1 MKGLVLSADWDPKP
15 AYPLSDWERR
25 TGKAITGNAVW
36 RHPQL
41 EVKEAPDPEIGPD
54 QVLIRVKACGVCGS
68 DMHFYETDEQGY
80 VLYPGLTKFPA
91 ILGHEFS
98 GQVVEVGAQVEDV
111 RVGDMVTAEE
121 MIWCG
126 HCRPCR
132 DGYPNHCTNLEEIGF
147 TIDGAFA
154 EYIAIGCK
162 YCWPLNDLME
172 VCGGDED
179 AVYEMGATVEPS
191 SVAYNCVFERAGGFR
206 PGATVVIYGQ
216 GPIGLTAAA
225 ECKAAGAAKVIAFE
239 VSGPRREISRRMGAD
254 VVHDPTA
261 VDPYEVVMDLTH
273 GRGADLQVEAAG
285 APDKTIPHME
295 RCLAINGKIAQVG
308 RAATR
313 VPMYLETLQVR
324 RGQVFGSQ
332 GHSGHG
338 IFPSVISMMAAGL
351 IDTRKMITARYTLD
365 RVVEAIAQSTAR
377 TDAKIMVKVE

>member
-1 MKGLVLSADWDPKP
+1 MKGLVLSAEWDPKP
-15 AYPLSDWERR
+15 TYTVSDWEKE

-36 RHPQL
+36 RNPSL
-41 EVKEAPDPEIGPD
+41 EVRDVPMPQIAPD
-54 QVLIRVKACGVCGS
+54 QVLLQIKACGVCGS
-68 DMHFYETDEQGY
+68 DMHFYETDDQNY
-80 VLYPGLTKFPA
+80 ILYPGLTKFPS

-98 GQVVEVGAQVEDV
+98 GEVIEVGSAVQDLV
-111 RVGDMVTAEE
+111 VGDRVTAEE

-154 EYIAIGCK
+154 EYIAIGAK
-162 YCWPLNDLME
+162 YCWKLNDLVD

-179 AVYEMGATVEPS
+179 KVYEMGATVEPA

-225 ECKAAGAAKVIAFE
+225 ECKAAGAARVIAFE
-239 VSGPRREISRRMGAD
+239 ISDARREVSKRMGAD
-254 VVHDPTA
+254 HVYNPLETDP
-261 VDPYEVVMDLTH
+261 VEVVLDLTH
-273 GRGADLQVEAAG
+273 GHGAELQVEAAG
-285 APDKTIPHME
+285 APDKIIPLME
-295 RCLAINGKIAQVG
+295 QCVAINGKIAQVG

-338 IFPSVISMMAAGL
+338 IFPSVINMMAAGL
-351 IDTRKMITARYTLD
+351 IDTSKMITARYTLD
-365 RVVEAIAQSTAR
+365 NVVEAIAKSTER
-377 TDAKIMVKVE
+377 RDAKIVVKI

>member
-1 MKGLVLSADWDPKP
+1 MKGLVLCADWAPKP
-15 AYPLSDWERR
+15 NYPLSEWEKQ

-36 RHPQL
+36 RHPRL
-41 EVKEAPDPEIGPD
+41 KVRKVPTPEIAPD
-54 QVLIRVKACGVCGS
+54 QVLIQVKACGVCGS
-68 DMHFYETDEQGY
+68 DMHFYETDEQNY
-80 VLYPGLTKFPA
+80 ILYPGLSKFPA
-91 ILGHEFS
+91 ILGHEFA
-98 GQVVEVGAQVEDV
+98 GQVVQVGDEVEDLEQ
-111 RVGDMVTAEE
+111 GDMVTAEE

-154 EYIAIGCK
+154 EYIAIGAK
-162 YCWPLNDLME
+162 YCWKLNDLIE
-172 VCGGDED
+172 VCGGDEE
-179 AVYEMGATVEPS
+179 AVYEMGATVEPC

-225 ECKAAGAAKVIAFE
+225 ECKAAGAAKVITFE
-239 VSGPRREISRRMGAD
+239 ISAPRREVSRQMGAD
-254 VVHDPTA
+254 CVYDPLE

-295 RCLAINGKIAQVG
+295 KCLAINGKIAQVG
-308 RAATR
+308 RAAVR
-313 VPMYLETLQVR
+313 VPMYLETLQIR

-338 IFPSVISMMAAGL
+338 IFASVISMMAAGL

-365 RVVEAIAQSTAR
+365 QVVEAIAQSTAR
-377 TDAKIMVKVE
+377 TDAKTMVKI

>member
-1 MKGLVLSADWDPKP
+1 MKGLLLSAEWDPKP
-15 AYPLSDWERR
+15 DYTVSDWEKE
-25 TGKAITGNAVW
+25 TGKVVTGSAVW
-36 RHPQL
+36 RHPKLQ
-41 EVKEAPDPEIGPD
+41 VTQVPKPTIAPD
-54 QVLIRVKACGVCGS
+54 QVLLQIKACGVCGS
-68 DMHFYETDEQGY
+68 DMHFYETDDKGY
-80 VLYPGLTKFPA
+80 ILYPGLSKFPS
-91 ILGHEFS
+91 ILGHEFA
-98 GQVVEVGAQVEDV
+98 GQVVEVGSAVQDLE
-111 RVGDMVTAEE
+111 VGDMVTAEE

-132 DGYPNHCTNLEEIGF
+132 DGYPNHCTNLEELGF

-154 EYIAIGCK
+154 EYIAVGAK
-162 YCWPLNDLME
+162 YCWKLNDLMD
-172 VCGGDED
+172 VCGGDETK
-179 AVYEMGATVEPS
+179 VYEMGATVEPS

-239 VSGPRREISRRMGAD
+239 VSAPRREVSKRMGAD
-254 VVHDPTA
+254 YVYNPLEVDA
-261 VDPYEVVMDLTH
+261 VEVVMDLTH

-285 APDKTIPHME
+285 APDKTIPVME

-338 IFPSVISMMAAGL
+338 VFPSVISMMAAGL
-351 IDTRKMITARYTLD
+351 IDTRNMITARYSLD
-365 RVVEAIAQSTAR
+365 QVVEAIAQSTKR
-377 TDAKIMVKVE
+377 TDAKIMVKI

>member
-15 AYPLSDWERR
+15 DYSLSEWEKR
-25 TGKAITGNAVW
+25 TGKAVTGNAVW
-36 RHPQL
+36 HNPRL
-41 EVKEAPDPEIGPD
+41 EVVEIAKPEIAPD
-54 QVLIRVKACGVCGS
+54 QVLIAIKACGVCGS
-68 DMHFYETDEQGY
+68 DMHFYETDDRNY
-80 VLYPGLTKFPA
+80 ILYPGLTKFPA

-98 GQVVEVGAQVEDV
+98 GQVVEVGDAVEDLA
-111 RVGDMVTAEE
+111 VGDMVTAEE

-132 DGYPNHCTNLEEIGF
+132 DGYRNHCTNLEEFGF

-154 EYIAIGCK
+154 EYIAIGAK
-162 YCWPLNDLME
+162 YCWKLNDLMD
-172 VCGGDED
+172 VCGGDEGK
-179 AVYEMGATVEPS
+179 VYEMGATVEPS

-225 ECKAAGAAKVIAFE
+225 ECKAAGAAKVITF
-239 VSGPRREISRRMGAD
+239 EISPPRMVLSVEMGAD
-254 VVHDPTA
+254 YAYNPLE
-261 VDPYEVVMDLTH
+261 VDPVEVVMDLTH

-285 APDKTIPHME
+285 APDKIIPHME
-295 RCLAINGKIAQVG
+295 KCLAINGVIAQVG
-308 RAATR
+308 RAAAR

-338 IFPSVISMMAAGL
+338 IFPSVIDMLAAGL
-351 IDTRKMITARYTLD
+351 IDTRKMITAHYALD
-365 RVVEAIAQSTAR
+365 DVVDAIAKSTER
-377 TDAKIMVKVE
+377 TDGKIMVKI

>member
-1 MKGLVLSADWDPKP
+1 MKGLVLSAEWAPRP
-15 AYPLSDWERR
+15 GYALTDWEQK
-25 TGKAITGNAVW
+25 TGKAVTGSAVW
-36 RHPQL
+36 RHPRL
-41 EVKEAPDPEIGPD
+41 EVKQTADPQIAPD
-54 QVLIRVKACGVCGS
+54 QVLLRVKACGVCGS
-68 DMHFYETDEQGY
+68 DMHFYETDKENY
-80 VLYPGLTKFPA
+80 ILYPGLTKFPS
-91 ILGHEFS
+91 ILGHEFA
-98 GQVVEVGAQVEDV
+98 GQVVQIGSAVDDLE
-111 RVGDMVTAEE
+111 VGDMVTAEE

-132 DGYPNHCTNLEEIGF
+132 DGYPNHCTNLEELGF
-147 TIDGAFA
+147 TINGAFA
-154 EYIAIGCK
+154 EYIAVGAK
-162 YCWPLNDLME
+162 YCWKLNDLMD

-225 ECKAAGAAKVIAFE
+225 ECKAAGAAKLIAFE
-239 VSGPRREISRRMGAD
+239 VSAPRREVSARMGAD
-254 VVHDPTA
+254 YVYDPTA
-261 VDPYEVVMDLTH
+261 VDPYQVVMDLTG

-285 APDKTIPHME
+285 APDKTIPVME

-324 RGQVFGSQ
+324 RGQVYGSQ

-351 IDTRKMITARYTLD
+351 IDTRNMITAHYSLD
-365 RVVEAIAQSTAR
+365 QVVDAIAQSTKR
-377 TDAKIMVKVE
+377 TDAKIMVKI

>member
-1 MKGLVLSADWDPKP
+1 MKGLVLEADWDPRP
-15 AYPLSDWERR
+15 EYGVSDWEKQ
-25 TGKAITGNAVW
+25 TGKAITGSAVW
-36 RHPQL
+36 RNPVPQ
-41 EVKEAPDPEIGPD
+41 VKSVPRPEIAPD

-68 DMHFYETDEQGY
+68 DMHFYETDDQNY
-80 VLYPGLTKFPA
+80 ILYPGLTKFPA

-98 GQVVEVGAQVEDV
+98 GQVVEVGDTVEDL

-132 DGYPNHCTNLEEIGF
+132 DGYPNHCTNLEELGF

-154 EYIAIGCK
+154 EYIAVGAK
-162 YCWPLNDLME
+162 YCWKLNDLLD
-172 VCGGDED
+172 VCGGDPNK
-179 AVYEMGATVEPS
+179 VYEMGATVEPS

-206 PGATVVIYGQ
+206 PGATVVVYGQ

-225 ECKAAGAAKVIAFE
+225 ECKAAGAAKVITFE
-239 VSGPRREISRRMGAD
+239 ISPPRREISKAMGAD
-254 VVHDPTA
+254 HVFDPLES
-261 VDPYEVVMDLTH
+261 DPYTVVMDLTH
-273 GRGADLQVEAAG
+273 GRGAELQVEAAG

-295 RCLAINGKIAQVG
+295 RSLAINGKIAQVG

-324 RGQVFGSQ
+324 RGQVYGSQ

-338 IFPSVISMMAAGL
+338 IFPSVINMMAAGL
-351 IDTRKMITARYTLD
+351 IDPLKMITTRYALD
-365 RVVEAIAQSTAR
+365 SVVDAIAQSTTR
-377 TDAKIMVKVE
+377 SDGKILVKI

>member
-1 MKGLVLSADWDPKP
+1 MKGLVLSADWDPRP
-15 AYPLSDWERR
+15 DYALSEWERQ
-25 TGKAITGNAVW
+25 TGKVITGSAVW
-36 RHPQL
+36 RSPRL
-41 EVKEAPDPEIGPD
+41 EVKTTPQPDIGPD
-54 QVLIRVKACGVCGS
+54 QVLIRVKACGICGS
-68 DMHFYETDEQGY
+68 DMHFYETDEQSY
-80 VLYPGLTKFPA
+80 ILYPGLTRFPV

-98 GQVVEVGAQVEDV
+98 GQIVQVGRQVQDLQ
-111 RVGDMVTAEE
+111 VGDMVTAEE

-154 EYIAIGCK
+154 EYIAIGAK

-172 VCGGDED
+172 ICDGDEN
-179 AVYEMGATVEPS
+179 AVYEMGATVEPC

-206 PGATVVIYGQ
+206 PGATIVIYGQ
-216 GPIGLTAAA
+216 GPIGLTATA

-239 VSGPRREISRRMGAD
+239 ISGPRRVVSAQMGAD
-254 VVHDPTA
+254 HVYDPTQ
-261 VDPYEVVMDLTH
+261 VDPHAVVMDLTH

-308 RAATR
+308 RAAAR

-324 RGQVFGSQ
+324 RGQIYGSQ

-338 IFPSVISMMAAGL
+338 IFASVISMMAAGL
-351 IDTRKMITARYTLD
+351 IDTRRMITARYALD
-365 RVVEAIAQSTAR
+365 QVVEAIAQSTAR

>member
-1 MKGLVLSADWDPKP
+1 MRGLVLSAQWDPR
-15 AYPLSDWERR
+15 ADYALSDWEKE
-25 TGKAITGNAVW
+25 TGKAITGSAVW
-36 RHPQL
+36 RYPELQ
-41 EVKEAPDPEIGPD
+41 VKQTPEPELAPD
-54 QVLIRVKACGVCGS
+54 QVLIQVKACGVCGS
-68 DMHFYETDEQGY
+68 DMHFYETDEQDY
-80 VLYPGLTKFPA
+80 ILYPGLTKFPA
-91 ILGHEFS
+91 ILGHEFA
-98 GQVVEVGAQVEDV
+98 GQVAQVGSAVEDID
-111 RVGDMVTAEE
+111 VGDMVTAEE

-132 DGYPNHCTNLEEIGF
+132 DGYPNHCTNLEELGF

-154 EYIAIGCK
+154 EYIAVGAK
-162 YCWPLNDLME
+162 YCWKLNDLLG
-172 VCGGDED
+172 VCGGDEE

-225 ECKAAGAAKVIAFE
+225 ECKAAGAAKLIAFE
-239 VSGPRREISRRMGAD
+239 ISGPRREVSARMGVD
-254 VVHDPTA
+254 QVYDPTA
-261 VDPYEVVMDLTH
+261 VDPFEVVMDLTH

-285 APDKTIPHME
+285 APDKIIPVME

-351 IDTRKMITARYTLD
+351 IDTRPMITARYPLD
-365 RVVEAIAQSTAR
+365 QVVDAIAQSTAR
-377 TDAKIMVKVE
+377 TDAKIMVKI

>member
-1 MKGLVLSADWDPKP
+1 MKGLVLSAQWDPRP
-15 AYPLSDWERR
+15 EYALSDWEKE
-25 TGKAITGNAVW
+25 TGKAVTGSAIW
-36 RHPQL
+36 RHPKL
-41 EVKEAPDPEIGPD
+41 EVKETADPQIAPD
-54 QVLIRVKACGVCGS
+54 QVLLRVKACGVCGS
-68 DMHFYETDEQGY
+68 DMHFYETDEQDY
-80 VLYPGLTKFPA
+80 ILYPGLTKFPA
-91 ILGHEFS
+91 ILGHEFA
-98 GQVVEVGAQVEDV
+98 GQVVQVGDAVEDLEVGD
-111 RVGDMVTAEE
+111 RVTAEE

-132 DGYPNHCTNLEEIGF
+132 DGYPNHCTNLEELGF

-154 EYIAIGCK
+154 EYIAVGAK
-162 YCWPLNDLME
+162 YCWKLNDLMD
-172 VCGGDED
+172 VCGGDEG

-239 VSGPRREISRRMGAD
+239 LSGPRREVSAKMGAD
-254 VVHDPTA
+254 YVYDPTA
-261 VDPYEVVMDLTH
+261 VDPYQVVMDLTH
-273 GRGADLQVEAAG
+273 GRGAELQVEAAG
-285 APDKTIPHME
+285 APDKIIPVME
-295 RCLAINGKIAQVG
+295 RCVAINGKIAQVG

-324 RGQVFGSQ
+324 RGQVYGSQ

-351 IDTRKMITARYTLD
+351 IDTRNMITARYPLD
-365 RVVEAIAQSTAR
+365 RVVDAIAQSTAR
-377 TDAKIMVKVE
+377 TDAKIMVKI

>member
-1 MKGLVLSADWDPKP
+1 MKGLVLSAEWDPKP
-15 AYPLSDWERR
+15 TYTVSEWEKE
-25 TGKAITGNAVW
+25 TGKVITGNAVW
-36 RHPQL
+36 RNPHL
-41 EVKEAPDPEIGPD
+41 EVQDVPVPQIAPD
-54 QVLIRVKACGVCGS
+54 QVLLKIKACGVCGS
-68 DMHFYETDEQGY
+68 DMHFYETDDQNY
-80 VLYPGLTKFPA
+80 ILYPGLTKFPS

-98 GQVVEVGAQVEDV
+98 GQVVEVGSDVEDLV
-111 RVGDMVTAEE
+111 VGDRVTAEE

-147 TIDGAFA
+147 TINGAFA
-154 EYIAIGCK
+154 EYIAVGAK
-162 YCWPLNDLME
+162 YCWKLNDLVG

-179 AVYEMGATVEPS
+179 KVYEMGATVEPA

-206 PGATVVIYGQ
+206 PGSTVIIYGQ

-225 ECKAAGAAKVIAFE
+225 ECKAAGAARVIAFE
-239 VSGPRREISRRMGAD
+239 ISDARREVSKRMGAD
-254 VVHDPTA
+254 YVYNPLETDP
-261 VDPYEVVMDLTH
+261 VEIVMDLTH
-273 GRGADLQVEAAG
+273 GYGAEMQVEAAG
-285 APDKTIPHME
+285 APDKIIPLME
-295 RCLAINGKIAQVG
+295 QCVAINGKIAQVG

-351 IDTRKMITARYTLD
+351 IDTSKMITAHYTLD
-365 RVVEAIAQSTAR
+365 NVVEAIAKSTER
-377 TDAKIMVKVE
+377 RDAKIMVKI

>member
-1 MKGLVLSADWDPKP
+1 MKALVLSADWDPKP
-15 AYPLSDWERR
+15 GYDLSDWEQE

-36 RHPQL
+36 RNPRL
-41 EVKEAPDPEIGPD
+41 EVQEVPAPEIGPD
-54 QVLIRVKACGVCGS
+54 QVLLEIKACGVCGS
-68 DMHFYETDEQGY
+68 DMHFYETDADQY
-80 VLYPGLTKFPA
+80 ILYPGLTKFPS

-98 GQVVEVGAQVEDV
+98 GRVVEVGAAVADLA
-111 RVGDMVTAEE
+111 VGDMVTAEE

-132 DGYPNHCTNLEEIGF
+132 DGYPNHCTNLEELGF

-154 EYIAIGCK
+154 EYIAVGAK
-162 YCWPLNDLME
+162 YCWKLNDLLE
-172 VCGGDED
+172 ACGGDETQ
-179 AVYEMGATVEPS
+179 VYEMGATVEPS

-225 ECKAAGAAKVIAFE
+225 ECKAAGAAKVVAFE
-239 VSGPRREISRRMGAD
+239 ISGPRREVAGRMGAD
-254 VVHDPTA
+254 YVYHPLE
-261 VDPYEVVMDLTH
+261 VDPVEVVMDLTG

-285 APDKTIPHME
+285 APDKTIPLME
-295 RCLAINGKIAQVG
+295 ACIAINGKIAQVG

-313 VPMYLETLQVR
+313 VPMYLEQLQVR

-338 IFPSVISMMAAGL
+338 IFSSVINMMAAGL
-351 IDTRKMITARYTLD
+351 IDTRNMITARYPLD
-365 RVVEAIAQSTAR
+365 QVVDAIAQSTAR
-377 TDAKIMVKVE
+377 TDAKIMVTI

>member
-1 MKGLVLSADWDPKP
+1 MKGLVLSADWDPR
-15 AYPLSDWERR
+15 ADYAVSAWETQ
-25 TGKAITGNAVW
+25 TGKAITGSAVW
-36 RHPQL
+36 RNPRL
-41 EVKEAPDPEIGPD
+41 EVSEVPRPEIAPD
-54 QVLIRVKACGVCGS
+54 QVLLKIKACGVCGS
-68 DMHFYETDEQGY
+68 DMHFYETDEQHY
-80 VLYPGLTKFPA
+80 ILYPGLTKFPA

-98 GQVVEVGAQVEDV
+98 GQIVEVGEAVQDLE
-111 RVGDMVTAEE
+111 VGDLVTAEE

-132 DGYPNHCTNLEEIGF
+132 DGYPNHCTNLEELGF

-154 EYIAIGCK
+154 EYIAVGAK
-162 YCWPLNDLME
+162 YCWKLNDLMD
-172 VCGGDED
+172 VCDGDED
-179 AVYEMGATVEPS
+179 KLYEMGATVEPA

-206 PGATVVIYGQ
+206 PGSTVVIYGQ

-239 VSGPRREISRRMGAD
+239 ISAPRREVSKRMRAD
-254 VVHDPTA
+254 HVYNPLE
-261 VDPYEVVMDLTH
+261 VDPVEVVLDLTH

-285 APDKTIPHME
+285 APDKTIPLIE
-295 RCLAINGKIAQVG
+295 QCVAINGKIAQVG

-338 IFPSVISMMAAGL
+338 IFPSVINMMAAGL
-351 IDTRKMITARYTLD
+351 IDTSQMITARYTLD
-365 RVVEAIAQSTAR
+365 NVVDAIAQSTTR
-377 TDAKIMVKVE
+377 TDAKIIVKV